1 MVVFKIYI
9 CLKLVGFNFFDFV
22 NGVIIKDFIGMR
34 IEIILVVLVLV
45 IGKLFFICRKL
56 IL

>member
-34 IEIILVVLVLV
+34 IEIILVVLVIV

>member
-9 CLKLVGFNFFDFV
+9 CLKFVGFNFFDFV